1 MKMKRLALAAGLAL
15 VWALPLAA
23 EDVKVRIEGGP
34 GDPEKLLERLNS
46 NGKDKGLSFTRAD
59 DDYRF
64 RIAVSAES
72 VKAVDF
78 LTGGGADAAAAVLSP
93 TCDLLFI
100 VSRGDRGTKGG
111 AMNALSKEIVK
122 KLPTY
127 LK

>member
-1 MKMKRLALAAGLAL
+1 MSVKTLSLAAAIAL
-15 VWALPLAA
+15 LSVPAWAAM
-23 EDVKVRIEGGP
+23 EVKVKIDGTP
-34 GDPEKLLERLNS
+34 ADQEKMLERLND
-46 NGKDKGLSFTRAD
+46 NGKKESLSFVRAD
-59 DDYRF
+59 GDYKF

-122 KLPTY
+122 KLPPH